1 MRRYPQAQRPYARS
15 WRQRRICGSAADL
28 RTGNQMARYAPLPA
42 SHRPAKGRDIKI
54 EREMET
60 MSNLFNKAQGTAL
73 ELAII
78 MS

>member
-1 MRRYPQAQRPYARS
+1 
-15 WRQRRICGSAADL
+15 
-28 RTGNQMARYAPLPA
+28 MARYAPLPA

-73 ELAII
+73 ELA
-78 MS
+78 MNYVLKDPARNLPRLVDAVEKLDVTG